1 MKWQVIKFD
10 GKASGD
16 IELDD
21 TVFNIEPKK
30 ESLAEV
36 VRWQLARRQA
46 GTHAVKC
53 RGDINRTKKKLYR
66 QKGTG
71 GARHGARTAN
81 IFVGGGVVFGPTP
94 RCHCFKVNKK
104 VRKLAIRTL
113 LSIKMKENN
122 IVICENFNLK
132 EVKVKNLL
140 NSLDKM
146 KLSSA
151 LFVDSS
157 LECENLKKAC
167 SNLPNVNLLPI
178 IGFNVYDGL
187 RYEKIV
193 FTRKAVLGIQ
203 EKLMGK
209 AS

>member
-21 TVFNIEPKK
+21 AVFNVEAKK

-104 VRKLAIRTL
+104 VRKLALKTL

-122 IVICENFNLK
+122 IVICEDFDLK
-132 EVKVKNLL
+132 EAKVKSLL
-140 NSLDKM
+140 SSLDKL

-167 SNLPNVNLLPI
+167 SNLHNVSLLPA

-193 FTRKAVLGIQ
+193 FTRKAVINIQ
-203 EKLMGK
+203 ERLMGK